1 MQREPVPFEL
11 RPWIPPPPPLTPAV
25 VVLPDLPTL
34 QRALDGLRRL

>member
-1 MQREPVPFEL
+1 MPREPVPSDR

-34 QRALDGLRRL
+34 LRVLEALRRL